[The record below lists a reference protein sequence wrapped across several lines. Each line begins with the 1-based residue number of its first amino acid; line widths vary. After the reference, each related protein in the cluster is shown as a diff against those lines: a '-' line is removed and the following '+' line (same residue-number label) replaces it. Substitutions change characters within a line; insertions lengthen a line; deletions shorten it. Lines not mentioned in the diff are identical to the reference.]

1 MPTNPRKWRAVVMTV
16 VALAVSGPASA
27 GARAADDVAAS
38 PSDQSGSESVEV
50 AAAAETAASAVD
62 PATAKTGTVIGTLEQ
77 LRDAVQSRAESASA
91 AAKAHDQAAA
101 ELAAATKAGARAD
114 ARADASDRQAVT
126 LFLSTRFNGGAIPA
140 LEPAEVVTARET
152 LAKAEDAAADAASAL
167 SAAKTA
173 EAEFAKA
180 TTARVRDLL
189 VDADAIQKRDPR
201 AARLLRAAAGR
212 VSASLEGDDGDRGS
226 AAAKPRS
233 KPAAK
238 PKPAARPKPQP
249 KVAPEPP
256 LPDPTGSASG
266 ALAGPWCPNGERI
279 VVDASL
285 GASVQAL
292 LNEAQRWGV
301 SLCAR
306 SGFRPYAEQV
316 ALRAQNC
323 GSSQFAIYQ
332 ASPSSCSPPTAR
344 PGTSNHEDGLA
355 IDFSCGDGQPM
366 THGSPCFQWLAAHA
380 RWYGLRN
387 LPSEPWHWSV
397 SGR

>member
-16 VALAVSGPASA
+16 AALAVSGPASA
-27 GARAADDVAAS
+27 GARAADDIAAS
-38 PSDQSGSESVEV
+38 RSDQSASESVD
-50 AAAAETAASAVD
+50 AAAEAAVPAVD
-62 PATAKTGTVIGTLEQ
+62 PATAKTATVIGTLEQ
-77 LRDAVQSRAESASA
+77 LRDAVQARTESASA
-91 AAKAHDQAAA
+91 AATAHDQAAA
-101 ELAAATKAGARAD
+101 ELAAATKAGARAG

-152 LAKAEDAAADAASAL
+152 LAVAKDAAADAASAL
-167 SAAKTA
+167 ESAKAA

-180 TTARVRDLL
+180 TTARVRDIL
-189 VDADAIQKRDPR
+189 VDADAVQKRDPR
-201 AARLLRAAAGR
+201 AARLLRSAAAR
-212 VSASLEGDDGDRGS
+212 VSTSLQGDDGARGG
-226 AAAKPRS
+226 AAAKPKS

-238 PKPAARPKPQP
+238 PKPKPAAKPKA
-249 KVAPEPP
+249 APEPP

-266 ALAGPWCPNGERI
+266 ALAGAWCPNGERI

-292 LNEAQRWGV
+292 LNEAHRWGV

-323 GSSQFAIYQ
+323 GSSPFAIYQ

-366 THGSPCFQWLAAHA
+366 THGSPCFQWLATHAH
-380 RWYGLRN
+380 WYGLHN